1 MTPMTQIARASVL
14 ALGMMA
20 ALALPLAA
28 QTRTTPRPA
37 PSRSVEIG
45 GYAMVGQFTFTA
57 QDSFD
62 TILGKSSGPIF
73 GGGATLGLPIGGLFV
88 DIGAWKYSD
97 SGERVLVLDGDVY
110 PLGIP
115 LDITIV
121 PVEISAGWKFRI
133 RKMPRFLPYLAGGY
147 TSYGYKETSTFA
159 GSGEDV
165 DDRFGGYHVRGG
177 AEYKL
182 TRWLGIAGE
191 MAWTTVPDA
200 LGNGGVSALF
210 NEDDLGGTSF
220 RARITVGR

>member
-1 MTPMTQIARASVL
+1 MTQMTQTARASVL
-14 ALGMMA
+14 ALAMVA
-20 ALALPLAA
+20 ALALPIAA

-45 GYAMVGQFTFTA
+45 GYAMVGQFTFAA
-57 QDSFD
+57 QESFD

-73 GGGATLGLPIGGLFV
+73 GGGATIGLPIGGLFV

-97 SGERVLVLDGDVY
+97 SGERVLVLGSDVV

-115 LDITIV
+115 LDVTIV

-133 RKMPRFLPYLAGGY
+133 GKMPKFFPYLAGGY